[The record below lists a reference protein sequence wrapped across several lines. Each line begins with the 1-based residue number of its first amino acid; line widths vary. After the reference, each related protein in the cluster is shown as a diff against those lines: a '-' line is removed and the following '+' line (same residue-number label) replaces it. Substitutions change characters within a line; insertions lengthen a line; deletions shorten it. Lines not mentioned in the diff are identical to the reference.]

1 MYLWHIKTI
10 YKLPM
15 SKKLI
20 KNARIINEGRSYE
33 GSVLIDGDIIISVY
47 ENNLVPD
54 ADSAGAEII
63 DASGK
68 WLLPGCIDDQVHF
81 REPGLTHKADIYSE
95 SRAAVAG
102 GVTSFM
108 DMPNTKPQTTTI
120 DNLNWKFERAAET
133 SVANY
138 SFFFGGTNDNM
149 DEIRKVDKRRVPG
162 LKLFL
167 GSSTGNMLVDKKEAL
182 ERIFGECDM
191 LIAVHAEK
199 EEIIKRNIEKYRQ
212 IYGEELDISFH
223 SKIRSAEACYASS
236 SEAVALATRMGA
248 RLHILHLSTAKET
261 TLLDNSMPLSDKK
274 ITGEVCV
281 HHLWF
286 CDADYARLGNLIKWN
301 PSIKTAADREA
312 LRSALNS
319 DRIDVVATDHAP
331 HLLAEKQGSCLKA
344 ASGGP
349 LVQFSL
355 LLMLEMARDGIFSY
369 ESVVRK
375 MSHAPADLFR
385 IDRRGYIRPGYY
397 ADLVLVN
404 PKKHWTLRKENI
416 ISKCGWSPFEGQTFH
431 HSVDTTFVNGEI
443 VYNHGCVN
451 DSIHGMELAYVNR

>member
-1 MYLWHIKTI
+1 
-10 YKLPM
+10 M

-20 KNARIINEGRSYE
+20 KNARIINEGRSYQ
-33 GSVLIDGDIIISVY
+33 GSVLIDGEMIAAVY
-47 ENNLVPD
+47 EGNVPD
-54 ADSAGAEII
+54 ETVAEAKEVI
-63 DASGK
+63 DAQGK

-108 DMPNTKPQTTTI
+108 DMPNTKPQTTTLE
-120 DNLNWKFERAAET
+120 NLEWKFNRAAET

-149 DEIRKVDKRRVPG
+149 EEIRRLDRSRVPG

-182 ERIFGECDM
+182 EKIFSESDL
-191 LIAVHAEK
+191 LIAIHAEK
-199 EEIIKRNIEKYRQ
+199 EEIIKRNIAYYTQ
-212 IYGEELDISFH
+212 QYGEDLDISFH
-223 SKIRSAEACYASS
+223 SKIRSEEACYASS
-236 SEAVALATRMGA
+236 SEAVELATRLGT

-261 TLLDNSMPLSDKK
+261 TLLDNKLPLKDKK

-286 CDADYARLGNLIKWN
+286 HDGDYALFGNRIKWN
-301 PSIKTAADREA
+301 PAIKTLADRTA
-312 LRSALNS
+312 LREAVNN
-319 DRIDVVATDHAP
+319 DKIDIVATDHAP
-331 HLLAEKQGSCLKA
+331 HLLSEKEGSCLKA

-349 LVQFSL
+349 LVQHSL
-355 LLMLEMARDGIFSY
+355 IIMLELAMEGRFTYEKVVDKMAH
-369 ESVVRK
+369 K
-375 MSHAPADLFR
+375 PAELFH

-397 ADLVLVN
+397 ADLVLIDPN
-404 PKKHWTLRKENI
+404 KTWTVSKENI
-416 ISKCGWSPFEGQTFH
+416 LTKCGWSPFEGYTFH
-431 HSVDTTFVNGEI
+431 HAVDTTWVNGEI
-443 VYNHGCVN
+443 VWQDGQIRDNVHGK
-451 DSIHGMELAYVNR
+451 ELKYL